1 MNGRMDGFV
10 PPKLDLNVQSG
21 VLPDD
26 KLCID
31 FNQALKSIT
40 KQSTKDKGMQLGTD
54 LSSQENTVSV
64 DKFFRQQ
71 YNM

>member
-26 KLCID
+26 NKLCID

-40 KQSTKDKGMQLGTD
+40 KQSTKDKGM
-54 LSSQENTVSV
+54 
-64 DKFFRQQ
+64 
-71 YNM
+71 

>member
-21 VLPDD
+21 VLPDN

-40 KQSTKDKGMQLGTD
+40 KQSTKDKGM
-54 LSSQENTVSV
+54 
-64 DKFFRQQ
+64 
-71 YNM
+71 